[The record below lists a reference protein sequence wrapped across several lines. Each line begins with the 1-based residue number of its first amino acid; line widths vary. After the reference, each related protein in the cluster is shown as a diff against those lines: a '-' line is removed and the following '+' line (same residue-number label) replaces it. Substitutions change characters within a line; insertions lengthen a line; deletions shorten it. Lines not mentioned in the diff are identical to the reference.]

1 MSLTISTL
9 FSSQIIETIHLTG
22 KMKRGF

>member
-9 FSSQIIETIHLTG
+9 FLSQIIETIHLTG